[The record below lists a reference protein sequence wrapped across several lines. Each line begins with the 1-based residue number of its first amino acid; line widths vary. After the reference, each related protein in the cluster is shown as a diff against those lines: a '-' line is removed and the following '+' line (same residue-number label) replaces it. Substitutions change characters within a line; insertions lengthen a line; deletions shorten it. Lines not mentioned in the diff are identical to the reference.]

1 MQDKPTAKTSMKDLL
16 NEHRKK
22 DGNIKNQQ
30 IDLASNSIKDEL
42 MTQEQLQA
50 VFKYNESVTEL
61 DTLYTSVRPLNKV
74 LVRVFLLEPSKTEN
88 GLLIPHKQ
96 VLPVPTNSG
105 VGSLME
111 MESPYP
117 YSNKAVI
124 VSAPQMVSVK
134 PGNIVQLESAPVR
147 ISGVGHNA
155 SIVVPY
161 GYMHPDANSVIIS
174 TDPANRHYGYLLV
187 PSHEIMV
194 VLNA

>member
-50 VFKYNESVTEL
+50 VFNYNESVTEL

>member
-1 MQDKPTAKTSMKDLL
+1 MQDKPKAKTSMKDLL
-16 NEHRKK
+16 NEHRAQ
-22 DGNIKNQQ
+22 DGNIKSQQ
-30 IDLASNSIKDEL
+30 IDMSNNSIKDEI
-42 MTQEQLQA
+42 MTQEQLES
-50 VFKYNESVTEL
+50 VFKYNENVTKL
-61 DTLYTSVRPLNKV
+61 DELYTSVRPLNKV
-74 LVRVFLLEPSKTEN
+74 LVRVFLLEPSKTDN

-117 YSNKAVI
+117 YSNKAVV

-147 ISGVGHNA
+147 VAGAGHNA

-174 TDPANRHYGYLLV
+174 TDPSNRHYGYLLV